1 MTETVAEPRPVRWGL
16 AAKLFAILLLLGA
29 VAVMITGVLGYIRAR
44 EALERA
50 IFAQLTAARETKAH
64 QVESYFRTVR
74 NEVRLLA
81 ASKMVVDATRGFR
94 EAVDELDAKEVPAD
108 VKQAVHGWYDAQYM
122 PMVRKLLGKDVS
134 ADEYLPMTAA
144 PYFLQDLYIV
154 KNPHPEGR
162 RDLLDNPGD
171 GSAYSKVH
179 AIYHPLMRTAGATLG
194 FQDFMIVDPRTGRLI
209 YTVDKDP
216 DFATSLRA
224 GPYRHSNLAAAAARC
239 ATSPDP
245 SATCLEDFSA
255 YLPAE
260 GLPSA
265 FMAAPVI
272 DRGVVTGVL
281 VAELS
286 IEEID
291 AIVTGGRRWRNEGFG
306 ATGEAYL
313 IGPDF
318 LVRSSGRNYFENA
331 DLYFSELKAG
341 GASEEELAAIKRFG
355 SPILHQ
361 RADTPATRAAIGG
374 VEGVGEVVGY
384 RGVPT
389 LASWGPIRIPGV
401 KWALVAKIDAAE
413 AFAPVYRL
421 ERDLLIVG
429 AIAFLVVILTGA
441 WLSRSLLGPLRE
453 LTAGVRRFAAGDHEA
468 HVPVRTRDEIGQLCL
483 AFNGMID
490 DINQKNVVIESKNR
504 ENEELLLNV
513 LPAPIANRLRGG
525 EKGIADGFAEVTVA
539 FADLV
544 GFTQLSSEMPPSEV
558 VTLLNGLFTRFDVAA
573 SELGIEKIKTVGDA
587 YMAVCGLPVP
597 VPNHAERMVRM
608 AIRMVH
614 ITREHAMEHGVSM
627 KLRVGIN
634 SGPVVAGV
642 IGKSKYI
649 YDLWGDTVN
658 LASRMESGGIP
669 DSVQVTRPV
678 YEKLK
683 DQFVFEARGELEVK
697 GKGKVEAWVLRL

>member
-1 MTETVAEPRPVRWGL
+1 MTEIVAESRPVRWGL

-94 EAVDELDAKEVPAD
+94 EAVDELDGKEVPAD
-108 VKQAVHGWYDAQYM
+108 VKQAVHAWYDTQYM
-122 PMVRKLLGKDVS
+122 PMVRKLLGKDVG
-134 ADEYLPMTAA
+134 ADEFMPMTAA

-154 KNPHPEGR
+154 RNPHPEGR
-162 RDLLDNPGD
+162 RDLLDNAGD

-194 FQDFMIVDPRTGRLI
+194 FQDFMIVDPRSGRMI

-239 ATSPDP
+239 AISPDP

-255 YLPAE
+255 YLPA
-260 GLPSA
+260 GGVPSA

-272 DRGVVTGVL
+272 EQGVVTGVL
-281 VAELS
+281 VAELA

-313 IGPDF
+313 VGPDF
-318 LVRSSGRNYFENA
+318 LVRSSGRNYFENPN
-331 DLYFSELKAG
+331 LYFSELKAG
-341 GASEEELAAIKRFG
+341 GGSEEEMAAIRRFG

-401 KWALVAKIDAAE
+401 KWGIVAKIDAAE

-429 AIAFLVVILTGA
+429 AIAFL
-441 WLSRSLLGPLRE
+441 
-453 LTAGVRRFAAGDHEA
+453 
-468 HVPVRTRDEIGQLCL
+468 
-483 AFNGMID
+483 
-490 DINQKNVVIESKNR
+490 
-504 ENEELLLNV
+504 
-513 LPAPIANRLRGG
+513 
-525 EKGIADGFAEVTVA
+525 
-539 FADLV
+539 
-544 GFTQLSSEMPPSEV
+544 
-558 VTLLNGLFTRFDVAA
+558 
-573 SELGIEKIKTVGDA
+573 
-587 YMAVCGLPVP
+587 
-597 VPNHAERMVRM
+597 
-608 AIRMVH
+608 
-614 ITREHAMEHGVSM
+614 
-627 KLRVGIN
+627 
-634 SGPVVAGV
+634 
-642 IGKSKYI
+642 
-649 YDLWGDTVN
+649 
-658 LASRMESGGIP
+658 
-669 DSVQVTRPV
+669 
-678 YEKLK
+678 
-683 DQFVFEARGELEVK
+683 
-697 GKGKVEAWVLRL
+697 